1 MAVIRFYCLKIIFG
15 QFICDV
21 IDMTF
26 IDVFVFF
33 RGDILY
39 MYLWQATKDKN
50 IDLRCSSS
58 FIELFQ
64 SNTQRSKFGSNVSK
78 VLQHYM
84 LWLH

>member
-50 IDLRCSSS
+50 IDLRC
-58 FIELFQ
+58 
-64 SNTQRSKFGSNVSK
+64 
-78 VLQHYM
+78 
-84 LWLH
+84 